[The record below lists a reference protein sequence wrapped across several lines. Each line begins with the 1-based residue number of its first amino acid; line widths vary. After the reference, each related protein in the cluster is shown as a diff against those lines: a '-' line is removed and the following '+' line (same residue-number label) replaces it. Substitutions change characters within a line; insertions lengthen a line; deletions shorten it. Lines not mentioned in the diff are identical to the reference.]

1 MSVSKLIDM
10 WLTRRF
16 DGLMIILTV
25 AFEPLFSL
33 RNRGIKNS
41 KTIQKYQDFEPA
53 LPNNDQPVFGI
64 F

>member
-1 MSVSKLIDM
+1 M